1 MAKVQ
6 VIQSAPN
13 IVTVSQSYTSV
24 SVAEATQE
32 SASVS
37 ITEQKT
43 FVSIQATA
51 AGEGQ
56 QQHYAHTQ
64 TQPSATWE
72 IYHGLNTRP
81 SVDVT
86 NNEGAA
92 IFPSITY
99 IDLNTVTITFSSLQ
113 SGSAYFN

>member
-1 MAKVQ
+1 MARVQ

-13 IVTVSQSYTSV
+13 IVTVSQSYTTV
-24 SVAEATQE
+24 SVAEPSQE
-32 SASVS
+32 SASVA

-43 FVSIQATA
+43 FVTVQATS
-51 AGEGQ
+51 AGGGQ
-56 QQHYAHTQ
+56 PQHYAHTQ
-64 TQPSATWE
+64 SQPSMTWE

-81 SVDVT
+81 SVDVA
-86 NNEGAA
+86 NGEGAT

-99 IDLNTVTITFSSLQ
+99 IDLNSVTITFSSLQ

>member
-13 IVTVSQSYTSV
+13 IVTVSESNTSV
-24 SVAEATQE
+24 AVAETSQE
-32 SASVS
+32 SASVA

-51 AGEGQ
+51 EGGGQ

-64 TQPSATWE
+64 SQPSSTWT

-81 SVDVT
+81 SVDVA
-86 NNEGAA
+86 NKQGAA

-99 IDLNTVTITFSSLQ
+99 TDLNTVTITFSSLQ